1 MSSQLEL
8 YMEAHGLDHT
18 EGARGVRNME
28 TVMREVCGY
37 NGDYGTVLHNFFADN
52 SGAVTAVL
60 EWIGSARVSEWKEK
74 LDELMPED
82 DYNEEIEE

>member
-1 MSSQLEL
+1 MNQLEL
-8 YMEAHGLDHT
+8 YLEDRGLDHT

-60 EWIGSARVSEWKEK
+60 EWIGAARVSEWKDA
-74 LDELMPED
+74 LDQLMPED
-82 DYNEEIEE
+82 EEEDEE